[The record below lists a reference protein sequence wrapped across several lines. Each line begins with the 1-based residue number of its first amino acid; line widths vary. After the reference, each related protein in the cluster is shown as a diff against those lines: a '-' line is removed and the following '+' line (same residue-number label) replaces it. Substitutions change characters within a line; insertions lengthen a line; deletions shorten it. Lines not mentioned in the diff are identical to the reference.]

1 MCDQILCDI
10 VVRQSLDSCVFLR
23 DDSDFGRS
31 VMFGVSVCFLD
42 HFCVGINFSLRNILA
57 Q

>member
-10 VVRQSLDSCVFLR
+10 VVRQSLRSCVFLR

-31 VMFGVSVCFLD
+31 VMFGVSVGF
-42 HFCVGINFSLRNILA
+42 FGITFVLASILA
-57 Q
+57 

>member
-10 VVRQSLDSCVFLR
+10 VVRQSLGSCVFLR

-31 VMFGVSVCFLD
+31 VMFGVSVCF
-42 HFCVGINFSLRNILA
+42 FFGITFVLASILA
-57 Q
+57 